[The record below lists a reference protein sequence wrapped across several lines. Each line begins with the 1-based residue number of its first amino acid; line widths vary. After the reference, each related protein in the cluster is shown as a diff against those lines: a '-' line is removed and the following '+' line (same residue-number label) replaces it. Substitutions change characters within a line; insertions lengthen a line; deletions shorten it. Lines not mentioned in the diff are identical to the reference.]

1 MLDVGNGIE
10 VVGDERSLANEV
22 SCVKTEEVLP
32 GEAGVIQRGFGYA
45 SIPHSFG
52 AFIVE
57 CWVLTIL
64 VKG

>member
-10 VVGDERSLANEV
+10 VVGDERKFGQRSFM
-22 SCVKTEEVLP
+22 CEEVLL

-45 SIPHSFG
+45 SIPDGFG

-57 CWVLTIL
+57 CLVLIIL
-64 VKG
+64 VKA